1 MLNWNGDIHEFL
13 NVYQKNMTDFQ
24 DKINSHLSWL
34 NDDLYLDNDFRLA
47 LIIQKLD
54 TSFSRLLYN
63 QICENTRLINII
75 LKKLASLLN
84 ESDYQEYDDLG
95 NLIIVSYEAYLDNK
109 LELDKDNFNQYY
121 QQLQAILDKLAKFK
135 HNNVSEQYLKGVR
148 INGSSE

>member
-1 MLNWNGDIHEFL
+1 MLSWNGDIHEFL

-24 DKINSHLSWL
+24 DEVNSHLSWL

-54 TSFSRLLYN
+54 VSFSRLLYN

-75 LKKLASLLN
+75 LKKLTSLLN

-95 NLIIVSYEAYLDNK
+95 NLVTVSYKAYLDNK

-121 QQLQAILDKLAKFK
+121 QQLQVILDKLAKFK
-135 HNNVSEQYLKGVR
+135 QDNVSEQYLKGGE
-148 INGSSE
+148 N

>member
-34 NDDLYLDNDFRLA
+34 NDDLYIENDFRLA
-47 LIIQKLD
+47 LIVQKLD

-75 LKKLASLLN
+75 LKKLASLVN
-84 ESDYQEYDDLG
+84 ESNYQGYDDLG
-95 NLIIVSYEAYLDNK
+95 NLITVSYEAYLNNK

-121 QQLQAILDKLAKFK
+121 QQLQVILDKLAKFK
-135 HNNVSEQYLKGVR
+135 QDNVSEQYLKGGE
-148 INGSSE
+148 N

>member
-1 MLNWNGDIHEFL
+1 MLSWNGDIHEFL

-54 TSFSRLLYN
+54 ASFSRLLYN

-75 LKKLASLLN
+75 LKKLASLVN
-84 ESDYQEYDDLG
+84 ESNYQGYDDLG
-95 NLIIVSYEAYLDNK
+95 NLITVSYEAYLNNK

-121 QQLQAILDKLAKFK
+121 QQLQVILDKLAKFK
-135 HNNVSEQYLKGVR
+135 QDNVSEQYLKGGE
-148 INGSSE
+148 N

>member
-1 MLNWNGDIHEFL
+1 VLSWNGDIHEFL

-24 DKINSHLSWL
+24 DEVNSHLSWL

-54 TSFSRLLYN
+54 ASFSRLLYN

-75 LKKLASLLN
+75 LKKLARLVN
-84 ESDYQEYDDLG
+84 ESDYQGYDDLG
-95 NLIIVSYEAYLDNK
+95 NLITVSYEAYLNNK

-121 QQLQAILDKLAKFK
+121 QQLQVILDKLAKFK
-135 HNNVSEQYLKGVR
+135 QDNVSEQYLKGGE
-148 INGSSE
+148 N

>member
-1 MLNWNGDIHEFL
+1 MLSWNGDIHEFL

-24 DKINSHLSWL
+24 DEVNSHLSWL

-54 TSFSRLLYN
+54 ASFSRLLYN

-75 LKKLASLLN
+75 LKKLASLVN
-84 ESDYQEYDDLG
+84 ESDYQGYDDLG
-95 NLIIVSYEAYLDNK
+95 NLITVSYEDYLNNK

-121 QQLQAILDKLAKFK
+121 QQLQVILDKLVKFK
-135 HNNVSEQYLKGVR
+135 QDNVSEQYLKGGE
-148 INGSSE
+148 N

>member
-1 MLNWNGDIHEFL
+1 MLSWNGDIHEFL

-24 DKINSHLSWL
+24 DEVNSHLSWL

-54 TSFSRLLYN
+54 ASFSRLLYN

-75 LKKLASLLN
+75 LKKLTSLLN

-95 NLIIVSYEAYLDNK
+95 NLVTVSYKAYLDNK

-121 QQLQAILDKLAKFK
+121 QQLQVILDKLAKFK
-135 HNNVSEQYLKGVR
+135 QDNVSEQYLEGGE
-148 INGSSE
+148 N

>member
-34 NDDLYLDNDFRLA
+34 NDDLYIENDFRLA
-47 LIIQKLD
+47 LIVQNLD
-54 TSFSRLLYN
+54 ASFSRLLYN

-75 LKKLASLLN
+75 LNKLSSLLN

-109 LELDKDNFNQYY
+109 LELDKDNFNRYY
-121 QQLQAILDKLAKFK
+121 QQLQAILDKLAKFEQD
-135 HNNVSEQYLKGVR
+135 NVSEQYLKGGE
-148 INGSSE
+148 N

>member
-1 MLNWNGDIHEFL
+1 MLSWNGDIHEFL

-24 DKINSHLSWL
+24 DEVNSHLSWL

-54 TSFSRLLYN
+54 ASFSRLLYN

-75 LKKLASLLN
+75 LKKLASLVN

-95 NLIIVSYEAYLDNK
+95 NLITVSYEAYLNNK

-121 QQLQAILDKLAKFK
+121 QQLQVILDKLAKFK
-135 HNNVSEQYLKGVR
+135 QDNVSEQYLKGGE
-148 INGSSE
+148 N

>member
-1 MLNWNGDIHEFL
+1 MLSWNGDIHEFL
-13 NVYQKNMTDFQ
+13 SVYQKNMTDFQ

-54 TSFSRLLYN
+54 ASFSRLLYN

-75 LKKLASLLN
+75 LNKLSSILN

-95 NLIIVSYEAYLDNK
+95 NVVTVSYEAYLDNK
-109 LELDKDNFNQYY
+109 LELDKDNFNKYY
-121 QQLQAILDKLAKFK
+121 QQLQAILDKIAKFK
-135 HNNVSEQYLKGVR
+135 QDNVSEQYLKGGE
-148 INGSSE
+148 N

>member
-1 MLNWNGDIHEFL
+1 MFSWNGDIHEFL

-24 DKINSHLSWL
+24 DEVNSHLSWL

-54 TSFSRLLYN
+54 ASFSRLLYN

-75 LKKLASLLN
+75 LKKLASLVN
-84 ESDYQEYDDLG
+84 ESDYQGYDDLG
-95 NLIIVSYEAYLDNK
+95 NLITVSYEAYLNNK

-121 QQLQAILDKLAKFK
+121 QQLQVILDKLAKFK
-135 HNNVSEQYLKGVR
+135 QDNVSEQYLEGGE
-148 INGSSE
+148 N

>member
-1 MLNWNGDIHEFL
+1 
-13 NVYQKNMTDFQ
+13 MTDFQ
-24 DKINSHLSWL
+24 DEVNSHLSWL

-75 LKKLASLLN
+75 LEKLASLVN

-95 NLIIVSYEAYLDNK
+95 NLITVSYEAYLNNK

-121 QQLQAILDKLAKFK
+121 QQLQVILDKLAKFK
-135 HNNVSEQYLKGVR
+135 QDNVSEQYLKGDE
-148 INGSSE
+148 N

>member
-1 MLNWNGDIHEFL
+1 MFSWNGDIHEFL

-24 DKINSHLSWL
+24 DEVNSHLSWL

-54 TSFSRLLYN
+54 ASFSRLLYN

-75 LKKLASLLN
+75 LKKLASLVN
-84 ESDYQEYDDLG
+84 ESDYQGYDDLG
-95 NLIIVSYEAYLDNK
+95 NLITVSYEAYLNDK

-121 QQLQAILDKLAKFK
+121 QQLQIILDKLTKFK
-135 HNNVSEQYLKGVR
+135 QDNVSEQYLKGGE
-148 INGSSE
+148 N

>member
-1 MLNWNGDIHEFL
+1 MLSWNGDIHEFL

-24 DKINSHLSWL
+24 DEVNSHLRWL

-54 TSFSRLLYN
+54 ASFSRLLYN

-75 LKKLASLLN
+75 LKKLASLVN
-84 ESDYQEYDDLG
+84 ESNYQGYDDLG
-95 NLIIVSYEAYLDNK
+95 NLITVSYEAYLNDK

-121 QQLQAILDKLAKFK
+121 QQLQIILDKLTKFK
-135 HNNVSEQYLKGVR
+135 QDNVSEQYLKGGE
-148 INGSSE
+148 N

>member
-1 MLNWNGDIHEFL
+1 MLSWNGDIHEFL

-24 DKINSHLSWL
+24 DEVNSHLSWL

-54 TSFSRLLYN
+54 ASFSRLLYN

-75 LKKLASLLN
+75 LKKLASLVN
-84 ESDYQEYDDLG
+84 ESDYQGYDDLG
-95 NLIIVSYEAYLDNK
+95 NLITVSYEAYLNYK

-121 QQLQAILDKLAKFK
+121 QQLQIILDKLAKFK
-135 HNNVSEQYLKGVR
+135 QDNVSEQYLKGGE
-148 INGSSE
+148 N

>member
-1 MLNWNGDIHEFL
+1 MLSWNGDIHEFL
-13 NVYQKNMTDFQ
+13 SVYQKNMTDFQ

-34 NDDLYLDNDFRLA
+34 NDDLYLDNDFRLT

-54 TSFSRLLYN
+54 ASFSRLLYN

-75 LKKLASLLN
+75 LNKLSSLLN

-95 NLIIVSYEAYLDNK
+95 NVVTVSYEAYLDNK

-135 HNNVSEQYLKGVR
+135 QDNVSEQYLKGGE
-148 INGSSE
+148 N

>member
-1 MLNWNGDIHEFL
+1 MLSWNGDIHEFL

-24 DKINSHLSWL
+24 DEVNSHLSWL

-54 TSFSRLLYN
+54 ASFSRLLYN

-75 LKKLASLLN
+75 LNKLSSLLN

-109 LELDKDNFNQYY
+109 LELDKDNFNRYY

-135 HNNVSEQYLKGVR
+135 RENVSEQYLKGGE
-148 INGSSE
+148 N

>member
-54 TSFSRLLYN
+54 ASFSRLLYN

-84 ESDYQEYDDLG
+84 ESDYQEYDNLG

-135 HNNVSEQYLKGVR
+135 QDNVSEQYLKGGE
-148 INGSSE
+148 N

>member
-1 MLNWNGDIHEFL
+1 MLSWNGDIHEFL
-13 NVYQKNMTDFQ
+13 SVYQKNMTDFQ
-24 DKINSHLSWL
+24 DKVNSHLSWL

-54 TSFSRLLYN
+54 ASFSRLLYN

-75 LKKLASLLN
+75 LNKLSSLLN
-84 ESDYQEYDDLG
+84 ESDYQEYDGLG

-121 QQLQAILDKLAKFK
+121 QQLQAILDKLAKFEQD
-135 HNNVSEQYLKGVR
+135 NVSEQYLKGGE
-148 INGSSE
+148 N

>member
-1 MLNWNGDIHEFL
+1 
-13 NVYQKNMTDFQ
+13 MTDFQ
-24 DKINSHLSWL
+24 DEVNSHLSWL

-54 TSFSRLLYN
+54 VSFSRLLYN

-75 LKKLASLLN
+75 LKKLTSLLN

-95 NLIIVSYEAYLDNK
+95 NLVTVSYKAYLDNK

-121 QQLQAILDKLAKFK
+121 QQLQVILDKLAKFK
-135 HNNVSEQYLKGVR
+135 QDNVSEQYLEGGE
-148 INGSSE
+148 N

>member
-1 MLNWNGDIHEFL
+1 MLSWNGDIHEFL

-24 DKINSHLSWL
+24 DKVNSHLSWL

-54 TSFSRLLYN
+54 ASFSRLLYN

-75 LKKLASLLN
+75 LNKLSSLLN
-84 ESDYQEYDDLG
+84 ESNYQEYDDLG

-121 QQLQAILDKLAKFK
+121 QQLQAILDKLAKFEQD
-135 HNNVSEQYLKGVR
+135 NVSEQYLKGGE
-148 INGSSE
+148 N

>member
-1 MLNWNGDIHEFL
+1 
-13 NVYQKNMTDFQ
+13 MTDFQ
-24 DKINSHLSWL
+24 DKVNSHLSWL

-54 TSFSRLLYN
+54 ASFSRLLYN

-75 LKKLASLLN
+75 LNKLSSLLN
-84 ESDYQEYDDLG
+84 ESNYQEYDDLG

-121 QQLQAILDKLAKFK
+121 QQLQAILDKLAKFEQD
-135 HNNVSEQYLKGVR
+135 NVSEQYLKGGE
-148 INGSSE
+148 N

>member
-1 MLNWNGDIHEFL
+1 MLSWNGDIHEFL

-24 DKINSHLSWL
+24 DEVNSHLSWL

-54 TSFSRLLYN
+54 ANFSRLLYN

-75 LKKLASLLN
+75 LKKLASLVN
-84 ESDYQEYDDLG
+84 ESDYQGYDDLG
-95 NLIIVSYEAYLDNK
+95 NLITVSYEAYLNNK

-121 QQLQAILDKLAKFK
+121 QQLQVILDKLAKFK
-135 HNNVSEQYLKGVR
+135 QDNVSEQYLEGGE
-148 INGSSE
+148 N